1 MHMYKANDISQWFIN
16 RAIESN
22 ANEGGD
28 YITNLKLH
36 KLMYYAQGCHLAMY
50 NEPLFN
56 EEIYNWEYGP
66 VVKSIYQCNSKNPF
80 TEYKQI
86 KIDEKTNALLEEVYK
101 VFGKFSAWAL
111 MEMTHSEDPWK
122 NTNRNDIIPKES
134 IRQYFVENVVE

>member
-1 MHMYKANDISQWFIN
+1 MYKANDISQWFIN

-56 EEIYNWEYGP
+56 EEIYNWE
-66 VVKSIYQCNSKNPF
+66 
-80 TEYKQI
+80 
-86 KIDEKTNALLEEVYK
+86 
-101 VFGKFSAWAL
+101 
-111 MEMTHSEDPWK
+111 
-122 NTNRNDIIPKES
+122 
-134 IRQYFVENVVE
+134 

>member
-1 MHMYKANDISQWFIN
+1 MYKANDISQWFIN

>member
-1 MHMYKANDISQWFIN
+1 MYKARDIAQWFIN
-16 RAIESN
+16 RAIDSY

-36 KLMYYAQGCHLAMY
+36 KLLYYAQGCNLAMY

-66 VVKSIYQCNSKNPF
+66 VVKDIYQCNRKNPF
-80 TEYKQI
+80 TTFKL
-86 KIDEKTNALLEEVYK
+86 IDIDSKTNALLEEVYK

-122 NTNRNDIIPKES
+122 NTNRNEIISKES